1 MVILYIILLLAFLIP
16 GILILHK
23 IHRRKKRLQ
32 HYNSHFPV
40 VWIDVLKNN
49 FPLYKQL
56 PTELQ
61 DQLHGH
67 INVFLAEKAFYGC
80 DDLIITDEIRVTI
93 AAQACLLLLN
103 RETDYYPNFKTILV
117 YPAKF
122 TSIET
127 RYDGYV
133 EVRKRTI
140 RLGESWH
147 RGPVIISWDD
157 AMAGARDPNDG
168 ENVVIHEFAHKLD
181 EENPG
186 YPGLPLLRK
195 NSHYKSW
202 AKVMSLEFDK
212 LQARY
217 EHGYRDLISQ
227 YGSTS
232 PAEFFAVI
240 SELFFECPLALQ
252 KKHPELYN
260 ELANFYQLNPE
271 EWHNTRPNT

>member
-1 MVILYIILLLAFLIP
+1 MSIIIISVLLVILIP
-16 GILILHK
+16 GVWILRK
-23 IHRRKKRLQ
+23 NYRRKKRIQ
-32 HYNSHFPV
+32 TFKSHFPEA
-40 VWIDVLKNN
+40 WIELLRNN
-49 FPLYKQL
+49 FPLYNRL
-56 PTELQ
+56 PVNLQ
-61 DQLHGH
+61 NQLHGH
-67 INVFLAEKAFYGC
+67 INVFVAEKSFYGC
-80 DDLIITDEIRVTI
+80 DDLIITDEIRITI

-103 RETDYYPNFKTILV
+103 RKTDYYPNFETILV

-133 EVRKRTI
+133 EIKKRTV

-157 AMAGARDPNDG
+157 AMAGARDPDDG

-186 YPGLPLLRK
+186 YPGLPLLMK

-202 AKVMSLEFDK
+202 AKVMSSEFEK
-212 LQARY
+212 LQQRY
-217 EHGYRDLISQ
+217 QHGYRDLISH
-227 YGSTS
+227 YGSSS

-240 SELFFECPLALQ
+240 SELFFECPRILQ
-252 KKHPELYN
+252 SKHPDLYN
-260 ELANFYQLNPE
+260 ELENFYQLKPN
-271 EWHNTRPNT
+271 EWHNT